1 MAAPV
6 YNVSGKVALITG
18 AARGIG
24 WETARLLHARGAS
37 VALLDL
43 DEDETQAAAE
53 RIGSERTL
61 AVTAD
66 VTDADAMESAVETVV
81 ERFGGLDIAVANA
94 GIAPPTA
101 TMRVIDPDAFER
113 CVEIDLLGVWRTVRP
128 ALPHVVERR
137 GHIVVVASV
146 YAFFNGVL
154 NASYAL
160 SKAGVESLGRSL
172 RVELVPHGASA
183 SVAYF
188 GFIDTKMVQDAFED
202 PVAKKFED
210 SQPKLFT
217 RRLHPSAAG
226 EAIVDGIER
235 RKARIIAPKWWAAWS
250 SLRGILNPLFDARAL
265 KDARVQEAVQEGDR
279 EERRAAAKSGLP
291 AP

>member
-1 MAAPV
+1 MAAPT
-6 YNVSGKVALITG
+6 YNVSGKVALVTG

-43 DEDETQAAAE
+43 DEEATQAAAE
-53 RIGSERTL
+53 RIGAERTL
-61 AVTAD
+61 AIAAD
-66 VTDADAMESAVETVV
+66 VTDADAMESAVETIV
-81 ERFGGLDIAVANA
+81 EDFGGLDIAVANA

-101 TMRVIDPDAFER
+101 TMRVIDRDAFER
-113 CVEIDLLGVWRTVRP
+113 TVEIDLLGVWRTVRP
-128 ALPHVVERR
+128 ALRQIVARR

-154 NASYAL
+154 NASYAM

-210 SQPKLFT
+210 SQPKLFL
-217 RRLHPSAAG
+217 RRLPPSAAG
-226 EAIVDGIER
+226 EAIVNGIER
-235 RKARIIAPKWWAAWS
+235 RKPRIIAPRWWSAWS
-250 SLRGILNPLFDARAL
+250 VLRGIVNPLFDARAER
-265 KDARVQEAVQEGDR
+265 DERVLEAVNEGDR
-279 EERRAAAKSGLP
+279 EERRAAQHSGLP